1 MTMQQRLREE
11 TERERTP
18 WEVANEPYGTERSWD
33 YTYRNDE
40 YHQKTDLYDRVSDVY
55 A

>member
-1 MTMQQRLREE
+1 MTMQRRLREE
-11 TERERTP
+11 TEREASP
-18 WEVANEPYGTERSWD
+18 WELANEPYGTERSLD

>member
-1 MTMQQRLREE
+1 MSTMQRLREE
-11 TERERTP
+11 TERTYTP
-18 WEVANEPYGTERSWD
+18 WEMANEPYGTKRSWD
-33 YTYRNDE
+33 YTYRSDE

>member
-1 MTMQQRLREE
+1 MTMLQRLREE
-11 TERERTP
+11 TERETSP
-18 WEVANEPYGTERSWD
+18 WELANEPYGTKRSYD
-33 YTYRNDE
+33 YTYCNDE